1 MPAKQPTPKQEP
13 ATKAG
18 RCLARRFMKTLIKD
32 CSVSAIV
39 AGCIAT
45 TISYAGPLV
54 IIFHAAEAAGLSHQ
68 QLSSWVWAV
77 SMGSAVLGALLSL
90 RYRVPVVI
98 AWSIPGSALL
108 VTALPLGI

>member
-1 MPAKQPTPKQEP
+1 MT
-13 ATKAG
+13 
-18 RCLARRFMKTLIKD
+18 TLIKD
-32 CSVSAIV
+32 CSLSAIV

-45 TISYAGPLV
+45 MISYAGPLV

-98 AWSIPGSALL
+98 AWSIPGRRCWSPPCRNWAWSRPWAP
-108 VTALPLGI
+108 TWWPTWFCC

>member
-18 RCLARRFMKTLIKD
+18 RCLARSFMKTLIKD

-39 AGCIAT
+39 AGSIAT

-68 QLSSWVWAV
+68 QL
-77 SMGSAVLGALLSL
+77 
-90 RYRVPVVI
+90 
-98 AWSIPGSALL
+98 
-108 VTALPLGI
+108 